1 MLQMSS
7 KLVDI
12 LFEYQGMICIQG
24 SIYSLARFTSAFTV
38 PEVFQTGISPIAHA
52 QLGGLT

>member
-7 KLVDI
+7 KLVGI

-24 SIYSLARFTSAFTV
+24 STYSLARFTSAFTV